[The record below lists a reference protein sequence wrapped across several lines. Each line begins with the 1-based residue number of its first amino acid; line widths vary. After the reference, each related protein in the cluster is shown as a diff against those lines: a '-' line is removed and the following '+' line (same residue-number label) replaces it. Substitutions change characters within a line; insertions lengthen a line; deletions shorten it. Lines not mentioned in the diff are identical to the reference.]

1 MCAKLSE
8 IVQRTRLWSH
18 SHHTHNSAH
27 IKIRDF
33 AQEYRGGCLKD
44 PRQQSTKVRKM
55 KNIDHE
61 LSET

>member
-1 MCAKLSE
+1 MRAKLSK
-8 IVQRTRLWSH
+8 IVQRTRLWSN
-18 SHHTHNSAH
+18 SHHTHNSTH